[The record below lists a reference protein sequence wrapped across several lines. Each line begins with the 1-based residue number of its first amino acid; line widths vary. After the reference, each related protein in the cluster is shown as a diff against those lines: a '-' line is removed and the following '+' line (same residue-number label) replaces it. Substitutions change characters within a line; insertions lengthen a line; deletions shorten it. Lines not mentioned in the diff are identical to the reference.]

1 MTVAI
6 RRSLLSNLHLNMI
19 ELSNIV
25 KRYGRIEAL
34 RGVSI
39 NIGDGVTGL
48 LGPNGSGKSTLIK
61 IMLGLLRVT
70 TGDGKVL
77 GIELG
82 DRNIRQHVGYMPED
96 DCYIAGLTGVEVV
109 RFAAALSGIPE
120 VEGLRR
126 SHEILDFCGVEQE
139 RYREVETYSTG
150 MRQKVKFAAAI
161 VHDPQMLILD
171 EPTSG
176 LDPDEREALLSR
188 VTVLATRFNKAVLLS
203 THILPDVQATCNDV
217 IIIGNGEVKLAGKL
231 VDLNKP
237 ASPAINIRV
246 SGDHEQMI
254 RFLKDCNC
262 TIVEKSKGE
271 FSVSSQ
277 QDDLSELVWQ
287 AAKTT
292 GSALRSVT
300 PAINSLE
307 EIFMSTVKETRSAD
321 S

>member
-1 MTVAI
+1 MTLAI
-6 RRSLLSNLHLNMI
+6 RSSLLSNLNLNMI

-39 NIGDGVTGL
+39 DIGDGVTGL

-70 TGDGKVL
+70 SGDGKVL
-77 GIELG
+77 GIDLG

-161 VHDPQMLILD
+161 VHDPQLLILD

-203 THILPDVQATCNDV
+203 THILPDVQATCDDV
-217 IIIGNGEVKLAGKL
+217 IIIGNGEVKLAGRL

-262 TIVEKSKGE
+262 EIVEKSKGE